1 MIRRRVANP
10 SPAALA
16 IINPK
21 KGGRMAIRKSRK
33 ARKARPRKAAVTHRP
48 ARATFK
54 RRSNPSRRTRRGS
67 VVARSRRYGRRRN
80 PSGKLLPLVIGAGI
94 SQIGASL
101 IPFGGGPFIEAAKVA
116 GVGWLLERFLGRT
129 VPSVFGEAKEGG
141 MIAGGVLL
149 FNAYLAPTLAGAV
162 RSVMPGGAAKSN
174 GVSGIGRGVGDLVT
188 LPAGNYDP
196 YYGTTPMISAPAS
209 GAQPVRGS
217 QKAETLKGLLT
228 MPAMPG
234 AAYMR

>member
-1 MIRRRVANP
+1 MATRKRKSGGRRKTTRARKSTSTALTARRRTNP
-10 SPAALA
+10 A
-16 IINPK
+16 
-21 KGGRMAIRKSRK
+21 
-33 ARKARPRKAAVTHRP
+33 
-48 ARATFK
+48 
-54 RRSNPSRRTRRGS
+54 SRRRRGS
-67 VVARSRRYGRRRN
+67 VVARSRRRSVRRRN

-162 RSVMPGGAAKSN
+162 RSVMPSPAAKSN
-174 GVSGIGRGVGDLVT
+174 GVSGIALASYPFVPGGQLMPPSVAAQAKTQQTAGMRGMAT
-188 LPAGNYDP
+188 AGY
-196 YYGTTPMISAPAS
+196 PM
-209 GAQPVRGS
+209 R
-217 QKAETLKGLLT
+217 
-228 MPAMPG
+228 
-234 AAYMR
+234 

>member
-1 MIRRRVANP
+1 MATRKRKSGGRRKTTRARKSTSTALTRRRRTNP
-10 SPAALA
+10 A
-16 IINPK
+16 
-21 KGGRMAIRKSRK
+21 
-33 ARKARPRKAAVTHRP
+33 
-48 ARATFK
+48 
-54 RRSNPSRRTRRGS
+54 SRRRRGS
-67 VVARSRRYGRRRN
+67 VVARSRRRSVRRRN

-162 RSVMPGGAAKSN
+162 RSVMPSQAKSN
-174 GVSGIGRGVGDLVT
+174 GVSGIAVTPYPISPGGVPMLQPAAAAAQAQAGMRGM
-188 LPAGNYDP
+188 AA
-196 YYGTTPMISAPAS
+196 AP
-209 GAQPVRGS
+209 R
-217 QKAETLKGLLT
+217 
-228 MPAMPG
+228 
-234 AAYMR
+234 MR

>member
-101 IPFGGGPFIEAAKVA
+101 IPFGGGPVVEAVKVA
-116 GVGWLLERFLGRT
+116 GVGWLLEKFLGRT
-129 VPSVFGEAKEGG
+129 APSVFGEAKEGG

-162 RSVMPGGAAKSN
+162 RSVIPGKAAANGDGVKGMRGLMTIPGPGGMALPPAAAVQVPQ
-174 GVSGIGRGVGDLVT
+174 GM
-188 LPAGNYDP
+188 AG
-196 YYGTTPMISAPAS
+196 
-209 GAQPVRGS
+209 
-217 QKAETLKGLLT
+217 
-228 MPAMPG
+228 AMTVPRT
-234 AAYMR
+234 Y

>member
-1 MIRRRVANP
+1 
-10 SPAALA
+10 
-16 IINPK
+16 
-21 KGGRMAIRKSRK
+21 MATR
-33 ARKARPRKAAVTHRP
+33 
-48 ARATFK
+48 K
-54 RRSNPSRRTRRGS
+54 RRSGARRKPATRARKSTSTAIARRRTNPTRRRRGS
-67 VVARSRRYGRRRN
+67 VVARSKRRTVRQRI

-101 IPFGGGPFIEAAKVA
+101 IPFGGGPVVEAVKVA
-116 GVGWLLERFLGRT
+116 GVGWLLEKFLGRT
-129 VPSVFGEAKEGG
+129 APSVFGEAKEGG

-149 FNAYLAPTLAGAV
+149 FNAYLAPTLSGAV
-162 RSVMPGGAAKSN
+162 RSIMPGSGNGKSI
-174 GVSGIGRGVGDLVT
+174 SGIGRGVADLVT

>member
-1 MIRRRVANP
+1 MATKRKGGARRKPATRARKSTAIARRKSNPIRR
-10 SPAALA
+10 
-16 IINPK
+16 
-21 KGGRMAIRKSRK
+21 
-33 ARKARPRKAAVTHRP
+33 T
-48 ARATFK
+48 K
-54 RRSNPSRRTRRGS
+54 RRSPLMARTKRRS
-67 VVARSRRYGRRRN
+67 YGRRRN

-162 RSVMPGGAAKSN
+162 HSVMPSPAAKSN
-174 GVSGIGRGVGDLVT
+174 GVSGIALASYPFVPGGQLMPPSVAAQAKTQQTAGMRGMAT
-188 LPAGNYDP
+188 AGY
-196 YYGTTPMISAPAS
+196 PM
-209 GAQPVRGS
+209 R
-217 QKAETLKGLLT
+217 
-228 MPAMPG
+228 
-234 AAYMR
+234 

>member
-1 MIRRRVANP
+1 MATRKRKSGGRRKTTRARKSTGTALTRRRRTNP
-10 SPAALA
+10 A
-16 IINPK
+16 
-21 KGGRMAIRKSRK
+21 
-33 ARKARPRKAAVTHRP
+33 
-48 ARATFK
+48 
-54 RRSNPSRRTRRGS
+54 SRRRRGS
-67 VVARSRRYGRRRN
+67 VVARSRRRSVRRRN

-162 RSVMPGGAAKSN
+162 RSVMPSQAKSN
-174 GVSGIGRGVGDLVT
+174 GVSGIAVTPYPISPGGVPMLQPAAAAAQAQAGMRGM
-188 LPAGNYDP
+188 AA
-196 YYGTTPMISAPAS
+196 AP
-209 GAQPVRGS
+209 R
-217 QKAETLKGLLT
+217 
-228 MPAMPG
+228 
-234 AAYMR
+234 MR

>member
-1 MIRRRVANP
+1 MATRKRKSSARRRKSTRA
-10 SPAALA
+10 
-16 IINPK
+16 
-21 KGGRMAIRKSRK
+21 RKSTSTALVR
-33 ARKARPRKAAVTHRP
+33 R
-48 ARATFK
+48 
-54 RRSNPSRRTRRGS
+54 RRSNPSRRRRGS
-67 VVARSRRYGRRRN
+67 VVARSRRRSVRRRN

-162 RSVMPGGAAKSN
+162 RSVMPSQAKSN
-174 GVSGIGRGVGDLVT
+174 GVSGIAVTPYPISPGGVPMLQPAAAAAQAQAGMRGM
-188 LPAGNYDP
+188 AA
-196 YYGTTPMISAPAS
+196 AP
-209 GAQPVRGS
+209 R
-217 QKAETLKGLLT
+217 
-228 MPAMPG
+228 
-234 AAYMR
+234 MR

>member
-1 MIRRRVANP
+1 MATKRKGGARRKPATRARKSTAIARRKSNPIRR
-10 SPAALA
+10 
-16 IINPK
+16 
-21 KGGRMAIRKSRK
+21 
-33 ARKARPRKAAVTHRP
+33 T
-48 ARATFK
+48 K
-54 RRSNPSRRTRRGS
+54 RRSPLMARTKRRS
-67 VVARSRRYGRRRN
+67 YGRRRN